1 MTDATDELIE
11 ALTAARERGL
21 SRNVC
26 TDLVTDVFNA
36 PWREGAEL
44 SWEVDWKAKRRA
56 IRAAVEGSAPDNA
69 ELQPTP
75 ALIRV
80 LSS

>member
-21 SRNVC
+21 SRNDC
-26 TDLVTDVFNA
+26 ADLVTDVFNA

-56 IRAAVEGSAPDNA
+56 IRVALEGSEPDDA
-69 ELQPTP
+69 ERHPTP
-75 ALIRV
+75 ELIRLV
-80 LSS
+80 SS